1 MPYSGAIQRL
11 VPGVWLCKGVYGKR
25 QFSVSYFKV
34 ASATLVEVASKGQ
47 FKSKTKSKA
56 IKGKNRRIKF
66 TDKRSTGMLY
76 EVIPW
81 DYVVEEVNKGSLRL
95 PKGEV
100 LSF

>member
-1 MPYSGAIQRL
+1 MQGRL
-11 VPGVWLCKGVYGKR
+11 REKTKKMSKTKARSNRDKLNM
-25 QFSVSYFKV
+25 
-34 ASATLVEVASKGQ
+34 LVEVASKGQ

-100 LSF
+100 LLLV